1 MAPVI
6 DIWPLH
12 APRLCRREPDHDG
25 CNLLTMADTMIMRA
39 ASRVL
44 AEAISRRAG
53 AASQLRLPAP
63 Q

>member
-1 MAPVI
+1 MRT
-6 DIWPLH
+6 DN
-12 APRLCRREPDHDG
+12 DS
-25 CNLLTMADTMIMRA
+25 CNVLTMADTMIMSA

-44 AEAISRRAG
+44 AEAIGRRAG